1 MGVDGGG
8 VGEGGSGG
16 EGGGEG
22 SGGEGGDG
30 EGGGG
35 GSGGGEGGGG
45 EGGGGEGGGGEGGG
59 GEGCGGNGGCGGCEG
74 GDEGGVQP
82 GANTPYAPHVS
93 GHITAI
99 RSLEATPSGGVNSVP
114 PACANRKSL
123 LICSAQSLAAFSLS
137 DSPEGAKRLRR
148 RAPCSSPLAQS
159 AQLFTS
165 SVEPGEKPELTT
177 VSVQDGSRDED
188 GGSGKTSRRQEL
200 ESEQRGKAGD
210 AAAHVP
216 VVASNDST
224 VPKLLR

>member
-123 LICSAQSLAAFSLS
+123 LICSAQSLAAFSPS

-200 ESEQRGKAGD
+200 ESEQRGKAGE
-210 AAAHVP
+210 AAAHAP
-216 VVASNDST
+216 VVLSNNSI
-224 VPKLLR
+224 VPRLLR